1 MKGYHSDIPGYSPI
15 LVILSNYRVNSAIIK
30 VNKDQYLVSDLLYY
44 VRKVRLPMIARL
56 IQYVGQNHRIFK
68 VKTFCTSLFV
78 GQMYMVIAIEFTKVN
93 SVQ

>member
-56 IQYVGQNHRIFK
+56 IQYV
-68 VKTFCTSLFV
+68 VKTIDYSRSKHSIPLCS
-78 GQMYMVIAIEFTKVN
+78 
-93 SVQ
+93 